1 MLKRLFLLVA
11 PLLLIL
17 FPSPA
22 AAWWEY
28 GHESVATIALHEVSP
43 VTRREIARLL
53 ARAPELQTA
62 ACPARTIEQASV
74 WPDCIKTLGERF
86 SYAFPWHYQNV
97 NICKPFNTK
106 PACADGACVS
116 AQIDRNRKLLADRSL
131 PVRERL
137 MALAF
142 LVHFMGD
149 LHQPLHAGDRGDR
162 GGNDFKADYG
172 VIQRSN
178 IHSIWDGLL
187 ADRAISQPPGGP
199 LAILGEVPAPERQA
213 FRLGDVTS
221 WGKETWQAAHDFAYG
236 SVMADP
242 CGDLPK
248 TRPVMGEDIV
258 QKLIPIVRLQ
268 VAKGGIRL
276 ARLLDE
282 ALDPAFAPPPEPKRA
297 RRGA

>member
-86 SYAFPWHYQNV
+86 TYAFAWHYQNV
-97 NICKPFNTK
+97 NICKPFEVK
-106 PACADGACVS
+106 SACADGNCVS
-116 AQIDRNRKLLADRSL
+116 AQIERNKKLLADRTV
-131 PVRERL
+131 PARERL

-142 LVHFMGD
+142 LVHLVGD

-162 GGNDFKADYG
+162 GGNDFKVDYG
-172 VIQRSN
+172 VIEHTN
-178 IHSIWDGLL
+178 IHSVWDGLL

-199 LAILGEVPAPERQA
+199 LAILSEVPPAERPA
-213 FRLGDVTS
+213 LRAGSVTDWGRDS
-221 WGKETWQAAHDFAYG
+221 WKAARDFAYG
-236 SVMADP
+236 ALMADP
-242 CGDLPK
+242 CGPLPT
-248 TRPVMGEDIV
+248 TRPVVDEETV
-258 QKLIPIVRLQ
+258 RKLIPVVRLQ